1 MSNEIAIYSNPSCSI
16 KSTLPGSLANPMQ
29 YGQCTALDSSLGSD
43 AILSGYVNCANGTKQ
58 PQISLFKGLLCST
71 TNGVFFAP
79 KGSSD
84 TSCVQILNRTVHN
97 VDGYINQVCV
107 VGGDF
112 SAIKQGSNSASSP
125 SDTRA
130 NPGSS
135 PSDTGSNLGNPTS
148 GNNGLPV
155 WAAVLIAVISLV
167 VAIFGVI
174 RARIYFKTEKLKTK
188 SKLQGEK

>member
-125 SDTRA
+125 S
-130 NPGSS
+130 N
-135 PSDTGSNLGNPTS
+135 TGSNLGNPTS